1 LATVSSFTVGDVVPD
16 LNTLDSLYLD
26 GETFVKLWKDGSVD
40 RFGVTLEPGASQT
53 EVIIGLRRVIEDQ
66 ALEADVLTRRE
77 SIGVVFDSIESL
89 FSVARGIQAAALF
102 VAALAIANTMLI
114 AIFERRWELGLQRAI
129 GMGRGQ
135 MTRSLLVEAGVIGVV
150 GGLGATLL
158 GLGLGVMMVKG
169 MGSAYAVDVPFQPSW
184 TLVALALTVGTAIAV
199 VAGLYP
205 SRTAVRVPIIE
216 SLRYE

>member
-1 LATVSSFTVGDVVPD
+1 
-16 LNTLDSLYLD
+16 
-26 GETFVKLWKDGSVD
+26 
-40 RFGVTLEPGASQT
+40 
-53 EVIIGLRRVIEDQ
+53 
-66 ALEADVLTRRE
+66 
-77 SIGVVFDSIESL
+77 
-89 FSVARGIQAAALF
+89 
-102 VAALAIANTMLI
+102 
-114 AIFERRWELGLQRAI
+114 
-129 GMGRGQ
+129 
-135 MTRSLLVEAGVIGVV
+135 LLVEAGVIGVV

-184 TLVALALTVGTAIAV
+184 TLVALALTVGTAIAA